1 MRKHVLRPRFAAL
14 ALAIVSSSLLGE
26 SGPAPAKC
34 PAVDPPPA
42 AAPRIRVFIDPA
54 TGKRRAPTAE
64 ELRALAEE
72 RLRTRAESPRVFD
85 VVVYPDG
92 TRYVNL
98 QDAFSFDLV
107 VEKLPDGSTKHRCV
121 PQSPAATEK

>member
-1 MRKHVLRPRFAAL
+1 MLGLVALWPSWLAA
-14 ALAIVSSSLLGE
+14 AGAAPE
-26 SGPAPAKC
+26 SC
-34 PAVDPPPA
+34 PAIDPPPRPA
-42 AAPRIRVFIDPA
+42 WNLRVFLDPS

-72 RLRTRAESPRVFD
+72 RLRRRAESPRVYD

-98 QDAFSFDLV
+98 QGAFGFDV
-107 VEKLPDGSTKHRCV
+107 IAEKKPGSPAQLRCV
-121 PQSPAATEK
+121 PQKPSAPEK